1 MYPHLDHL
9 YRFAYRM
16 TGTREDAEDLVQ
28 DLLVKLY
35 PRQRELEAVE
45 QLRPWLTRVLYR
57 LGVDRARSQSRNPL
71 ALRQDAVGAEDS
83 DVDPLERLPSHEPEP
98 SAALERHWTQARL
111 LEAMQQLSVEHRS
124 VIALHMVEGY
134 ALNELEDLLQTP
146 VGTLKSRLHRA
157 RAQLKALLQREPNQD
172 HQRVNTRGQRKW
184 NVVK

>member
-35 PRQRELEAVE
+35 PRLAELRAVE
-45 QLRPWLTRVLYR
+45 RLRPWLTRVLYR
-57 LGVDRARSQSRNPL
+57 LGVDRARSRSRNPL
-71 ALRQDAVGAEDS
+71 ALCDDGGAD
-83 DVDPLERLPSHEPEP
+83 DTDIDPVERLHSHEPEP
-98 SAALERHWTQARL
+98 SAALEQHWTQARL
-111 LEAMQQLSVEHRS
+111 LDALQQLSLEHRS
-124 VIALHMVEGY
+124 VITLHMVEGY

-157 RAQLKALLQREPNQD
+157 RAQLKALLQREPDPD
-172 HQRVNTRGQRKW
+172 HQRVNPRGQRKW